1 MPCRIV
7 QRRVTHSFRAV
18 CSLEVDKC
26 ACTLCIK
33 STFVFK
39 KILHETRIPFFRS
52 LLLSFPPCL
61 FMIQRKVGFIYRY
74 LKSRWRK
81 GRLFSEWLESDNLW
95 DFSQLE
101 QSLNFSHKLREKPTF
116 YEQKKYFLRIKKN
129 PTFYGHIRKC
139 RGELSTPVCKLKE
152 KMIKKCPCAQK
163 VGFFFTR
170 SLTGSIYK
178 KNVKFLLLLH
188 FTYTVHAYFDNFVKR
203 VSVCAK

>member
-1 MPCRIV
+1 MRNTKRMPCRIV

-129 PTFYGHIRKC
+129 LLFTDISVNAGGSCQPQSVNWKKKWLKSVHVRK
-139 RGELSTPVCKLKE
+139 K
-152 KMIKKCPCAQK
+152 
-163 VGFFFTR
+163 
-170 SLTGSIYK
+170 
-178 KNVKFLLLLH
+178 
-188 FTYTVHAYFDNFVKR
+188 
-203 VSVCAK
+203 